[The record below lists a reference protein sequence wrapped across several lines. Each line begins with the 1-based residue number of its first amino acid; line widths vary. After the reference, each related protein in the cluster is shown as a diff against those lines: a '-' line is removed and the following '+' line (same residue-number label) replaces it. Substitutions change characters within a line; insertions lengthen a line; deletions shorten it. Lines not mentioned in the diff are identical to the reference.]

1 MAFLHFN
8 HPTLIALMNNNH
20 IKTILIVGG
29 GAAGWLTAGI
39 LAARYRQS
47 IQITLIESSDV
58 PIIGVGEGS
67 WPTLRNTLRDMG
79 IAETDFFK
87 ECDASFKQGVKFIN
101 WQTDAAPNFYY
112 HPFSLPTGFIE
123 RNIANY
129 WLDDSTRNSTHS
141 STHNSSPIQK
151 SFADAVC
158 TQEFLCENNLGPR
171 TADTPDY
178 KSHVNYGYHL
188 DAGKFVTFLS
198 RHCKQVLGVKHIVA
212 TINSVNQNEQGIES
226 IETTDQQI
234 IHADLFVDCSG
245 LGSLLL
251 GKTLGVKFIDKSD
264 QLFIDSA
271 VAVQV
276 PYENEESP
284 ILPYTISHAEQ
295 AGWIWDIG
303 LYSRRGIGHVYSS
316 RHMSED
322 EAASV
327 LQNYV
332 GTAFKN
338 LSPRKLTIPCG
349 HREQFWVKNCVAV
362 GMAAGFIEPLEAS
375 ALVMVELAAMYIR
388 DQLPHHTGVMP
399 IVAKRFN
406 ELQTYRWNRIV
417 DFLKLHYVLSK
428 RDSAFWRD
436 NRDPETI
443 SETLKESLQLWQYHV
458 PYKRDFLHKEEIF
471 PTASYQYIL
480 YGMGFHTELHNP
492 LSAAEQAIFRQQ
504 VRENEKL
511 QHGLAA
517 ILPDTRA
524 LLHAIR
530 AK

>member
-1 MAFLHFN
+1 MAFLFFL
-8 HPTLIALMNNNH
+8 TTQKIVTFMNGNQ
-20 IKTILIVGG
+20 IKSILIVGG

-39 LAARYRQS
+39 LAARYSQS
-47 IQITLIESSDV
+47 IQITLIESTDV

-67 WPTLRNTLRDMG
+67 WPSLRNTLRDMG
-79 IAETDFFK
+79 ISETDFFK

-101 WQTDAAPNFYY
+101 WHSAEQPHFYY
-112 HPFSLPTGFIE
+112 HPFSLPIGFVE
-123 RNIANY
+123 RNIAHH
-129 WLDDSTRNSTHS
+129 WLASAAKNVDQNRHE
-141 STHNSSPIQK
+141 K
-151 SFADAVC
+151 SFAEAVC
-158 TQEFLCENNLGPR
+158 TQEFLCEKNKGPR
-171 TADTPDY
+171 TAETLDY

-198 RHCKQVLGVKHIVA
+198 RHCKNVLGVKHVVA
-212 TINSVNQNEQGIES
+212 TINSVNQNAQGIES
-226 IETTDQQI
+226 IETADKRI
-234 IHADLFVDCSG
+234 ISADLFVDCSG
-245 LGSLLL
+245 LSSLLL

-276 PYENEESP
+276 PYESEASP
-284 ILPYTISHAEQ
+284 ILPYTISQAQQ

-316 RHMSED
+316 RHLSED
-322 EAASV
+322 EATAA
-327 LQNYV
+327 LRDYV
-332 GTAFKN
+332 GPGFDN
-338 LSPRKLTIPCG
+338 LSPRKLNIPCG

-388 DQLPHHTGVMP
+388 DQLPHHTDVMP

-436 NRDPETI
+436 NKDPETI
-443 SETLKESLQLWQYHV
+443 SETLKESLQLWQYQV

-504 VRENEKL
+504 VLENEKL

-524 LLHAIR
+524 LLRAIR

>member
-1 MAFLHFN
+1 MAF
-8 HPTLIALMNNNH
+8 MNNNH

-79 IAETDFFK
+79 IVETDFFK

-101 WQTDAAPNFYY
+101 WQTDKKPNCYY
-112 HPFSLPTGFIE
+112 HPFSLPIGFIE
-123 RNIANY
+123 RNIANN
-129 WLDDSTRNSTHS
+129 WLANP
-141 STHNSSPIQK
+141 THN

-158 TQEFLCENNLGPR
+158 AQEFLCEKNLGPR

-198 RHCKQVLGVKHIVA
+198 RHCKQVLGVRHLVA
-212 TINSVNQNEQGIES
+212 TINKVNQNEEGITS
-226 IETTDQQI
+226 IETADQQI
-234 IHADLFVDCSG
+234 IYADLFVDCSG

-251 GKTLGVKFIDKSD
+251 GQTLGVKFIDKSD

-271 VAVQV
+271 LAVQV
-276 PYENEESP
+276 PYESETTP
-284 ILPYTISHAEQ
+284 IVPYTISQAEQ

-322 EAASV
+322 EATAI
-327 LQNYV
+327 LKNYV
-332 GTAFKN
+332 GAAFN
-338 LSPRKLTIPCG
+338 DLSPRKLTIPCG
-349 HREQFWVKNCVAV
+349 HRKTFWEKNCVAV

-375 ALVMVELAAMYIR
+375 ALVMVELAAGYLR
-388 DQLPHHTGVMP
+388 DMLPHHKAVMP

-406 ELQTYRWNRIV
+406 ELQTYRWNRVV

-436 NRDPETI
+436 NRDPSTLTD
-443 SETLKESLQLWQYHV
+443 SLKESLQLWQYQT
-458 PYKRDFLHKEEIF
+458 PYKRDFWHKEEVF
-471 PTASYQYIL
+471 PAASYQYIL
-480 YGMGFHTELHNP
+480 YGMGYPTRLHNP
-492 LSAAEQAIFRQQ
+492 LSSSEQTIFRQQ
-504 VRENEKL
+504 LIDNEKL
-511 QHGLAA
+511 KTALGAM
-517 ILPDTRA
+517 LPDTRT
-524 LLHAIR
+524 LLQAIR
-530 AK
+530 AR

>member
-8 HPTLIALMNNNH
+8 NSSFMRLMNSNH

-101 WQTDAAPNFYY
+101 WQTDDKPNFYY
-112 HPFSLPTGFIE
+112 HPFSLPVGFIE

-129 WLDDSTRNSTHS
+129 WLENLTQNSC
-141 STHNSSPIQK
+141 PIQK
-151 SFADAVC
+151 SFADTVC
-158 TQEFLCENNLGPR
+158 TQEFLCEKNRGPR
-171 TADTPDY
+171 TLDTADY

-198 RHCKQVLGVKHIVA
+198 RHCKQNLGVKHIVA
-212 TINSVNQNEQGIES
+212 TINKVNQNEQGIES
-226 IETTDQQI
+226 IETADQQT

-251 GKTLGVKFIDKSD
+251 GQTLGVKFIDKSE

-276 PYENEESP
+276 PYESEESP
-284 ILPYTISHAEQ
+284 ILPYTISQAEQ

-322 EAASV
+322 EAIAI
-327 LQNYV
+327 LKNYV
-332 GTAFKN
+332 GGSFQN

-349 HREQFWVKNCVAV
+349 HREKFWEKNCVAV

-375 ALVMVELAAMYIR
+375 ALVMVELAAGYLR
-388 DQLPHHTGVMP
+388 DMLPQHKEVMP

-406 ELQTYRWNRIV
+406 ELQTYRWNRVV

-436 NRDPETI
+436 NRD
-443 SETLKESLQLWQYHV
+443 SSTLTDSLTESLQLWQYQA
-458 PYKRDFLHKEEIF
+458 PYKRDFWHKEEVF
-471 PTASYQYIL
+471 PAASYQYIL
-480 YGMGFHTELHNP
+480 YGMEYATSLHNP
-492 LSAAEQAIFRQQ
+492 LSASEQTIFRQQ
-504 VRENEKL
+504 LIDNEKL
-511 QHGLAA
+511 KTALDSM
-517 ILPDTRA
+517 LPDTRA
-524 LLHAIR
+524 LLQAIR
-530 AK
+530 AR